1 MHRLHCAFS
10 RTINENSEASVLSIL
25 NLHLILAL
33 GQEMLNSPSSKE
45 GLGLKETCM
54 DRIHNG
60 NIFNLRV
67 PEMDLIAL
75 VFVLDSDLKSSLS
88 VDV

>member
-1 MHRLHCAFS
+1 
-10 RTINENSEASVLSIL
+10 
-25 NLHLILAL
+25 
-33 GQEMLNSPSSKE
+33 MLNSPSSKE

>member
-10 RTINENSEASVLSIL
+10 QTINGNSEASVLSVL
-25 NLHLILAL
+25 NLRLILAL
-33 GQEMLNSPSSKE
+33 GQELLNSPSSKG
-45 GLGLKETCM
+45 GLGLKEICRG
-54 DRIHNG
+54 RICNS

-75 VFVLDSDLKSSLS
+75 VLILGSDVKSTLS
-88 VDV
+88 DDI